1 MSINL
6 KNNQNIFLTAY
17 EVHNMINDIIKDEKN
32 NNSLIGEIDYSNNC
46 KNYYIEGG
54 CYCN

>member
-1 MSINL
+1 
-6 KNNQNIFLTAY
+6 
-17 EVHNMINDIIKDEKN
+17 MINDIIKDEKN